1 MTDSVPSSTTR
12 ASFVA
17 TLRALWRERKA
28 ALAAV
33 GLGLVV
39 VVAFALL
46 IGLPP
51 LFLGLS
57 VLIVLAIAVWALR
70 RSLRRTGAVPSGWG
84 TVGTFAATAAIA
96 LVVMQA
102 VPYGRDHTNPPVVGE
117 PEWATPETRE
127 LMVRACFACHSNEVE
142 HPWYSNVA
150 PMSWAVQSHVDEGR
164 GYVNYSEFTVDPG
177 AADESVEVI
186 LDGSMPPGYFTLFG
200 LNSTAVLTEDEKA
213 TLIAGL
219 RATPGLSRDS
229 GE

>member
-1 MTDSVPSSTTR
+1 MTDPGSSSPTSVSL
-12 ASFVA
+12 VG
-17 TLRALWRERKA
+17 TLTALWRDRKG

-33 GLGLVV
+33 AVGLVL

-51 LFLGLS
+51 LFLALS

-70 RSLRRTGAVPSGWG
+70 FSLRRKGAMPSGWG

-102 VPYGRDHTNPPVVGE
+102 VPYGRDHTNPPVIGE

-127 LMVRACFACHSNEVE
+127 LMVRACYACHSNEVE

-164 GYVNYSEFTVDPG
+164 GYVNYSEFTVDTG

-186 LDGSMPPGYFTLFG
+186 LDGSMPPGYYTLFG
-200 LNSTAVLTEDEKA
+200 LNSKAVLTEDEKA
-213 TLIAGL
+213 ALIAGL
-219 RATPGLSRDS
+219 RATPGLSRES
-229 GE
+229 SE